1 MQEQNTIQAPILPPR
16 SAVQTSQ
23 RPLSDLV
30 ARQAK
35 LPPRSRLNTPKKT
48 AEIYGVSLRALKR
61 AWADRRLNY
70 YKIGHRSILL
80 DVRDVEDFLS
90 RCRVDALRT

>member
-1 MQEQNTIQAPILPPR
+1 MQDQNTTQSP
-16 SAVQTSQ
+16 
-23 RPLSDLV
+23 
-30 ARQAK
+30 K

-61 AWADRRLNY
+61 AWADRRLRY
-70 YKIGHRSILL
+70 YKIGHRSVLL
-80 DVRDVEDFLS
+80 DTRDVEDFLS

>member
-1 MQEQNTIQAPILPPR
+1 MEQTIQSPPAVAP
-16 SAVQTSQ
+16 
-23 RPLSDLV
+23 
-30 ARQAK
+30 K

-90 RCRVDALRT
+90 RCRVDALRV

>member
-1 MQEQNTIQAPILPPR
+1 METTNPTP
-16 SAVQTSQ
+16 
-23 RPLSDLV
+23 
-30 ARQAK
+30 K

-70 YKIGHRSILL
+70 YKIGHRSVLL
-80 DVRDVEDFLS
+80 DTRDVEDFLS
-90 RCRVDALRT
+90 RCRVDALRA

>member
-1 MQEQNTIQAPILPPR
+1 METTQSP
-16 SAVQTSQ
+16 
-23 RPLSDLV
+23 
-30 ARQAK
+30 K

-70 YKIGHRSILL
+70 YKIGHRSVLL
-80 DVRDVEDFLS
+80 DTPHVEAFLS
-90 RCRVDALRT
+90 RCRVAALRT